1 MAISKFN
8 GKYNF
13 KIFIEIDIAIID
25 IDLLHLQK
33 L

>member
-1 MAISKFN
+1 MQYQFN

-13 KIFIEIDIAIID
+13 KIFIEIDITLN